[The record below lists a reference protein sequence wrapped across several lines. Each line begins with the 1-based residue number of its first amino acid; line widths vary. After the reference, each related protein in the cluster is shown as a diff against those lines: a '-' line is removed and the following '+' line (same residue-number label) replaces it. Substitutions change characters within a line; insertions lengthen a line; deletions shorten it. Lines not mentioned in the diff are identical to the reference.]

1 MYIYKIIKIH
11 VNGIVRKKKERKA
24 DQRFFMITVPIFQ

>member
-1 MYIYKIIKIH
+1 MEQLEI
-11 VNGIVRKKKERKA
+11 VSGIVRKKKERKA